1 MKLKDRIFRFFNKNK
16 KARYSTSHNKV
27 VKRLDPSLDAKNIRS
42 DWEKVGSSISAGI
55 NQYKKEIDI
64 DLSGCEVIGYRDK
77 EGYLVLPKEYDY

>member
-1 MKLKDRIFRFFNKNK
+1 MKLKDRISRFFNKNK
-16 KARYSTSHNKV
+16 NTRYSTSHNKV

-42 DWEKVGSSISAGI
+42 DWEKVGNSISAGI

-64 DLSGCEVIGYRDK
+64 DLSGCEVIGHRDE

>member
-1 MKLKDRIFRFFNKNK
+1 MKLKEGIFRFFNKSK
-16 KARYSTSHNKV
+16 KARRPNSRDKV

-42 DWEKVGSSISAGI
+42 DWEKVGNSISAGI

-64 DLSGCEVIGYRDK
+64 DLSRCEVIGYRDE

>member
-1 MKLKDRIFRFFNKNK
+1 MKLKDRISRFFNKNK
-16 KARYSTSHNKV
+16 KVKYSTSHNKV

-42 DWEKVGSSISAGI
+42 DWERVGNSISAGI

-64 DLSGCEVIGYRDK
+64 DLSGCEEIGHRDK